1 MKKLFSIFAMMAL
14 VATVSFGQPAKAQV
28 AKDAKKAVNAKES
41 GAEMTFE
48 KTTVNYGNINQGD
61 DPYRVFKFTNTGTEP
76 LIIKKAKGSC
86 GCTVPT
92 YPKEP
97 IAPGASA
104 EIKVRYDTKRI
115 GKINKSI
122 TLQTNAGVKLL
133 KIAGNVKKKAAP
145 ASVPANQKKSI
156 LDQ

>member
-1 MKKLFSIFAMMAL
+1 MKKLFSILAMMAL
-14 VATVSFGQPAKAQV
+14 VATVSFAQPAK
-28 AKDAKKAVNAKES
+28 DAANVTES

-48 KTTVNYGNINQGD
+48 QTTVNYGNINQGD
-61 DPYRVFKFTNTGTEP
+61 DPYRVFKFTNTGNEA
-76 LIIKKAKGSC
+76 LIIKTAKGSC

-97 IAPGASA
+97 IAPGATA

-133 KIAGNVKKKAAP
+133 KITGNVKKKASAE
-145 ASVPANQKKSI
+145 SVPANQKKSI

>member
-1 MKKLFSIFAMMAL
+1 MKKLFSILAMITL
-14 VATVSFGQPAKAQV
+14 VATVSFAQPAKN
-28 AKDAKKAVNAKES
+28 AVKTKTSTIAKEG

-61 DPYRVFKFTNTGTEP
+61 DPYRVFKFTNTGSEA

-115 GKINKSI
+115 GKINKSV
-122 TLQTNAGVKLL
+122 TLQTNAGVKIL
-133 KIAGNVKKKAAP
+133 KIAGNVKKKATP

>member
-1 MKKLFSIFAMMAL
+1 MKKLLSILTMMTL
-14 VATVSFGQPAKAQV
+14 VATVSFAQPAK
-28 AKDAKKAVNAKES
+28 DAANAKEN

-48 KTTVNYGNINQGD
+48 QTTVDYGSINQGD
-61 DPYRVFKFTNTGTEP
+61 EPYRIFKFKNTGNEA
-76 LIIKKAKGSC
+76 LIIKEAKGSC

-104 EIKVRYDTKRI
+104 EIKVRYDTNRI
-115 GKINKSI
+115 GQINKSV
-122 TLQTNAGVKLL
+122 TLQTNAGVKIL
-133 KIAGNVKKKAAP
+133 KITGNVKQKASP
-145 ASVPANQKKSI
+145 ASVPANEKKSV

>member
-1 MKKLFSIFAMMAL
+1 MKKLLSILTMVTLIAA
-14 VATVSFGQPAKAQV
+14 VSFAQTT
-28 AKDAKKAVNAKES
+28 KNAVTAKEG

-48 KTTVNYGNINQGD
+48 KTTVNYGSINQGD
-61 DPYRVFKFTNTGTEP
+61 DPYRVFKFTNTGNEP

-133 KIAGNVKKKAAP
+133 KIAGNVKQKKTP

>member
-1 MKKLFSIFAMMAL
+1 MKKLLSILTMVTLIAA
-14 VATVSFGQPAKAQV
+14 VSFAQTTKNT
-28 AKDAKKAVNAKES
+28 ATAKEG

-48 KTTVNYGNINQGD
+48 KTTVDYGNINQGD

>member
-1 MKKLFSIFAMMAL
+1 
-14 VATVSFGQPAKAQV
+14 
-28 AKDAKKAVNAKES
+28 
-41 GAEMTFE
+41 
-48 KTTVNYGNINQGD
+48 
-61 DPYRVFKFTNTGTEP
+61 
-76 LIIKKAKGSC
+76 
-86 GCTVPT
+86 CTVPT

-115 GKINKSI
+115 GKINKSV
-122 TLQTNAGVKLL
+122 TLQTNAGVKIL
-133 KIAGNVKKKAAP
+133 KIAGNVKKKATP